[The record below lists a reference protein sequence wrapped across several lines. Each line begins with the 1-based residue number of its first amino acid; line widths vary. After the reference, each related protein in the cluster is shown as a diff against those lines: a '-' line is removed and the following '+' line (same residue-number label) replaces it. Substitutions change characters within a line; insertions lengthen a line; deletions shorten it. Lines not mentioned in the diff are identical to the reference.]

1 MEVFPMNASNEML
14 PRNLITILV
23 AGINLVAGAACGDVA
38 EEEETDDVASV
49 QSSLYATASDSTIAQ
64 AFRPRFKFGSTECWP
79 LTFQEISSTASSSER
94 DGLKSKCKGSYDSNF
109 VVFASVKHPSGVYAS
124 YWDDESFRVTYGV
137 AFGKQNSS
145 INTVDEAILDLF
157 TDTGEHGED
166 KQYATVDVVGGA
178 VSSVWADLHAG
189 SYTRVK
195 SQLTMHSADR
205 VTVWP
210 GKYYHAFNLVT
221 DRTSVCDGSFDDA
234 LEAVCSVS
242 CLFGSSCGG
251 GYDEVTN
258 FGDDVGDSY
267 QGDGKLVMV
276 DDVCAATGTSYTSPD
291 GITYSGTQLDALKAF
306 IGCDGSSTAGVWDGY
321 LKSKAQYSSP
331 YSLKGCDSGNTAGG
345 DICNGSVFGS
355 SDTWTTFSGSNRYI
369 EPTVVGNADVDYSAG
384 SAFNDMLSAFK
395 APSSITIRTGS
406 RVDAVS
412 VTYTDGK
419 VKSHGGTGGSAH
431 TISGLD
437 TDPVVSVYMCEGSKD
452 GAERA
457 GHIKLTTLSGRTLS
471 GGSGSSNCKTI
482 APSNKKL
489 YGFYGRSGS
498 EMDVLGT
505 YWGNR

>member
-1 MEVFPMNASNEML
+1 MNPSNKML
-14 PRNLITILV
+14 PRNLVVILT
-23 AGINLVAGAACGDVA
+23 AGINLMVGAGCVGVAD
-38 EEEETDDVASV
+38 EEETEGVGSAE
-49 QSSLYATASDSTIAQ
+49 SSLYATASASSIAQ

-79 LTFQEISSTASSSER
+79 LSFQEISPTASASDR
-94 DGLKSKCKGSYDSNF
+94 DGLKNKCKGSYDPNF
-109 VVFASVKHPSGVYAS
+109 VIFASVKRPSGGYAP
-124 YWDDESFRVTYGV
+124 YWSGESFRVTYGV

-145 INTVDEAILDLF
+145 INAIDKAILDLF

-166 KQYATVDVVGGA
+166 KQYVTVDVVNGA
-178 VSSVWADLHAG
+178 FTSAWADLHAG

-195 SQLTMHSADR
+195 SQLSMFSDNR

-210 GKYYHAFNLVT
+210 GKYYHALNLVT
-221 DRTSVCDGSFDDA
+221 DRTSICDGSYDDA
-234 LEAVCSVS
+234 LETVCAFS
-242 CLFGSSCGG
+242 CAFGSSCGG

-258 FGDDVGDSY
+258 FGDDVGDST

-276 DDVCAATGTSYTSPD
+276 DDVCSTAGTSYTSPD

-321 LKSKAQYSSP
+321 LKSRTQYTAP

-345 DICNGSVFGS
+345 NICNGSVFGEN
-355 SDTWTTFSGSNRYI
+355 DTWQTWSGSNRYI
-369 EPTVVGNADVDYSAG
+369 EPAIVGNVDVDYGAG
-384 SAFNDMLSAFK
+384 GPFNDMLSAFK
-395 APSSITIRTGS
+395 PPSSITIRTGT

-412 VTYTDGK
+412 VTYTDGI

-431 TISGLD
+431 TITGLD
-437 TDPVVSVYMCEGSKD
+437 TDPVVSVDMCEGSKD
-452 GAERA
+452 GKERA

-482 APSNKKL
+482 APANKRL
-489 YGFYGRSGS
+489 YGFYGRSGG